1 MIKVIVISIV
11 IVIIIIIIIIV
22 VDIGKYLNR
31 FHDSYV
37 TANFPLHPLQQTML
51 IINIQE
57 IKLKTTLT
65 VVSLSAVVNCFIIY
79 VLIKK

>member
-11 IVIIIIIIIIV
+11 IVIIIIIIIV

-31 FHDSYV
+31 FHSYV